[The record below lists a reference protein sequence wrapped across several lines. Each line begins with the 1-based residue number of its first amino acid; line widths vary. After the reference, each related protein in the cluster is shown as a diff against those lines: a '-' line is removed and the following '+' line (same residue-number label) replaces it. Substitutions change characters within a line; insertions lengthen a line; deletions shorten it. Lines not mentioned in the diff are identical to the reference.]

1 VWNLDALKHV
11 LHEAQLGVKHSEA
24 QRKRPNVR
32 HEARASGHPR
42 CAKCHRATD
51 LYYPVYSDYTGKK
64 LMRILDWYYRTWTRE
79 FPPLPDS
86 TDSGVAAADPGGSI
100 PRAVWLHAFEELKRD
115 KEWLYNE
122 LVWNSNFTCHF
133 PGFAASGPGFP
144 GYAPSAVPEPVQQA
158 LETREGARSPGMER
172 VEAVVQR
179 RIEQANQVTHKQGMD
194 NQNRGS
200 NGQWQRG
207 RSQGW
212 WHNN

>member
-1 VWNLDALKHV
+1 
-11 LHEAQLGVKHSEA
+11 
-24 QRKRPNVR
+24 
-32 HEARASGHPR
+32 
-42 CAKCHRATD
+42 
-51 LYYPVYSDYTGKK
+51 
-64 LMRILDWYYRTWTRE
+64 MRILDWYYRTWTRE

-86 TDSGVAAADPGGSI
+86 TDSGVAAADPGCSIPRPRPEEGTTTDDREWTPDSVGHSGVAAVDPGGSI

-133 PGFAASGPGFP
+133 PGFAASGRGFP